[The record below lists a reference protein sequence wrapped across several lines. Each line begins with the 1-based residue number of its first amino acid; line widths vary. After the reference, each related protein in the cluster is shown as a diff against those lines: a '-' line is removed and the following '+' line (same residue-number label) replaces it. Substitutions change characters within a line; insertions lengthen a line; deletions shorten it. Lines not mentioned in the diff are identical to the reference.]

1 LKGAIDVEELK
12 GEILREKDNTVVIK
26 LNKMCKIG
34 KIFYK
39 DNLKD
44 TDRFL
49 MNFENSNKVEFTD
62 PNPNNRTFYKITCGN
77 EEIVLAER
85 IVPLKNFSNF
95 RDLGGYKTKD
105 DKTVKWGLFYRSE
118 DLSNLKDDDLKYF
131 ESLGIKYVL
140 DYRSEDEVSRNPD
153 VQVRLVKNINIPGM
167 NIKGNDNLDMTSYV
181 EQVLQVNEVNINPEE
196 LLKEAYKT
204 MPLDNPAYKEL
215 FNIFKNPENTA
226 ILQHCTAGKDRTG
239 VGSALILL
247 ALNVDEDIVIKDY
260 LESNNN
266 RKSFTKNIMET
277 YKDFMKDEKVKKMIE
292 GVLGVDEMFIK
303 SSLNSIK
310 NKYGTYEEYF
320 KNEYGLDKHE
330 LDRLRK
336 LYLY

>member
-1 LKGAIDVEELK
+1 MEELT
-12 GEILREKDNTVVIK
+12 GEIFRGKDNDITIK
-26 LNKMCKIG
+26 LNKICKIG

-39 DNLKD
+39 DNLED

-49 MNFENSNKVEFTD
+49 MDFENSNEVGFLD
-62 PNPNNRTFYKITCGN
+62 PNPNNRTFYKIICGN
-77 EEIVLAER
+77 EEITLAER
-85 IVPLKNFSNF
+85 VVPLKNFSNF

-105 DKTVKWGLFYRSE
+105 GRAVKWGLFYRSE
-118 DLSNLKDDDLKYF
+118 DLSNLKDNDLKYF

-153 VQVRLVKNINIPGM
+153 VQVKLVKNINIPGM
-167 NIKGNDNLDMTSYV
+167 NIKGNDNLDMTTYV
-181 EQVLQVNEVNINPEE
+181 EQILQGSTMDINPED
-196 LLKEAYKT
+196 LLREAYKI

-215 FNIFKNPENTA
+215 FKLFRNPENTA

-247 ALNVDEDIVIKDY
+247 ALNVDEETIIKDY
-260 LESNNN
+260 LESNDN

-277 YKDFMKDEKVKKMIE
+277 YKDYMKDEKVKKMIE
-292 GVLGVDEMFIK
+292 GILGVDETLIK

-310 NKYGTYEEYF
+310 NKYGTYEDYF
-320 KNEYGLDKHE
+320 KNEYELDEDELDK
-330 LDRLRK
+330 LRNK
-336 LYLY
+336 YLY

>member
-1 LKGAIDVEELK
+1 MEELT
-12 GEILREKDNTVVIK
+12 GEIFRGKDNDITIK
-26 LNKMCKIG
+26 LNKICKIG

-39 DNLKD
+39 DNLED

-49 MNFENSNKVEFTD
+49 MNFENSNEVGFLD
-62 PNPNNRTFYKITCGN
+62 PNPNNRTFYKIICGN
-77 EEIVLAER
+77 DEITLAER
-85 IVPLKNFSNF
+85 VVPLKNFSNF

-105 DKTVKWGLFYRSE
+105 GRTVKWGLFYRSE
-118 DLSNLKDDDLKYF
+118 DLSNLKDNDLKYF

-153 VQVRLVKNINIPGM
+153 VQVKLVKNINIPGM
-167 NIKGNDNLDMTSYV
+167 NIKGNDNLDMTTYV
-181 EQVLQVNEVNINPEE
+181 EQILQGSTMDINPED
-196 LLKEAYKT
+196 LLREAYKT

-215 FNIFKNPENTA
+215 FKLFRNPEDTA

-247 ALNVDEDIVIKDY
+247 ALNVDEETIIKDY

-266 RKSFTKNIMET
+266 RKNFTKNIIET
-277 YKDFMKDEKVKKMIE
+277 YKDYMKDEKVKKMIE
-292 GVLGVDEMFIK
+292 GILGVDETLIK

-310 NKYGTYEEYF
+310 NKYGTYEDYF
-320 KNEYGLDKHE
+320 KNEYELDEDELDK
-330 LDRLRK
+330 LRNE
-336 LYLY
+336 YLY

>member
-1 LKGAIDVEELK
+1 
-12 GEILREKDNTVVIK
+12 EIFRGKDNDITIK
-26 LNKMCKIG
+26 LNKICKIG

-39 DNLKD
+39 DNLED

-49 MNFENSNKVEFTD
+49 MNFENSNEVGFLD
-62 PNPNNRTFYKITCGN
+62 PNPNNRTFYKIICGN
-77 EEIVLAER
+77 EEIILAER
-85 IVPLKNFSNF
+85 VVPLKNFSNF

-105 DKTVKWGLFYRSE
+105 GRTVKWGLFYRSE
-118 DLSNLKDDDLKYF
+118 DLSNLKDNDLKYF

-153 VQVRLVKNINIPGM
+153 VQVKLVKNINIPGM
-167 NIKGNDNLDMTSYV
+167 NIKGNDNLDMTTYV
-181 EQVLQVNEVNINPEE
+181 EQILQGSTMDINPED
-196 LLKEAYKT
+196 LLREAYKT

-215 FNIFKNPENTA
+215 FKIFRNPENTA

-247 ALNVDEDIVIKDY
+247 ALNVDEETIIKDY
-260 LESNNN
+260 LESNDN

-277 YKDFMKDEKVKKMIE
+277 YKDYMKDEKVKKMIE
-292 GVLGVDEMFIK
+292 GILGVDETLIK

-310 NKYGTYEEYF
+310 NKYGTYEDYF
-320 KNEYGLDKHE
+320 KNEYELDEDELDK
-330 LDRLRK
+330 LRNE
-336 LYLY
+336 YLY